1 MRIKLNHICEKLK
14 FPSSLNNI
22 YGVMRNNERINKGLL
37 YKTNE
42 YFEARELE
50 IKDASS
56 GSSDCF
62 VSDACLGGNDFA
74 EASPS

>member
-1 MRIKLNHICEKLK
+1 
-14 FPSSLNNI
+14 
-22 YGVMRNNERINKGLL
+22 MRNNERKNKGLL

-42 YFEARELE
+42 YFEAREPE
-50 IKDASS
+50 IKDASF

-62 VSDACLGGNDFA
+62 VSDAYLGGNDFA